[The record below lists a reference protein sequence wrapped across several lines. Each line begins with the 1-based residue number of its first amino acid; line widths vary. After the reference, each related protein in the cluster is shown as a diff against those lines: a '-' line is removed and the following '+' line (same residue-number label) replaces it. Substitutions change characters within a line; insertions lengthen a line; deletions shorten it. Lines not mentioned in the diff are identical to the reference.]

1 MMDNYIII
9 RKGGSPEKWMSH
21 MVQDVDII
29 LKRLK
34 VDLKATL
41 GNKMGDL
48 ILFGSY
54 SRGDNTKYSDVD
66 LLILVNSELTRDEI
80 RRVDDL
86 IASYSLENEV
96 VISGLVYP
104 SETYHRFNTPFLL
117 NIKEEGIVV

>member
-80 RRVDDL
+80 RRL
-86 IASYSLENEV
+86 M
-96 VISGLVYP
+96 
-104 SETYHRFNTPFLL
+104 T
-117 NIKEEGIVV
+117 